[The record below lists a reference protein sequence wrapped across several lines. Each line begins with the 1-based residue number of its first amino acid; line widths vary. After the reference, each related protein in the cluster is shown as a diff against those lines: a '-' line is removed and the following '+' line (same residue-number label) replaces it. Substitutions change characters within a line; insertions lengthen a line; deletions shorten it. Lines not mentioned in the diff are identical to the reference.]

1 MEKGQMPSYFQFK
14 NYFKKIHSLKFCGA
28 KLRRVKGSFKDPFF
42 CFGLISV
49 IFFGV
54 IVLIPPYFW
63 INNKTLI
70 PIISLSKQLPQSGE
84 GLFLGPT
91 KKFSVESPDFLLVEK
106 NSLTGVAPP
115 TTFSPQVLGALFE
128 GYEQEDI
135 KKIIVEYQVEEGD
148 NLWSIATK
156 FGITLNTLLWAN
168 NLNQSSTIQPGQKLI
183 VPPVSG
189 VIHHVKAGDTIS
201 DIAQKYKASIDEIKT
216 FNELSSE
223 DDIFVGDILVI
234 PNGVM
239 PVAPSPQY
247 APQWVPLAD
256 SYFICPISSP
266 CRITQGLHWYN
277 AVDFSHGQCGEPI
290 YAAAAGTVL
299 KVKITSST
307 SRWAFGGAGNTIS
320 IVHHLNG
327 GDVVTSYGHIAVSLV
342 DPGQPVQKGDIIAL
356 MGGAPGTPGAG
367 KSTGCHLHFGVS
379 GTRNPFAR

>member
-1 MEKGQMPSYFQFK
+1 MPSYFQFK
-14 NYFKKIHSLKFCGA
+14 NYFKKI
-28 KLRRVKGSFKDPFF
+28 KGSFKDPFF

>member
-1 MEKGQMPSYFQFK
+1 MPSYFQFK
-14 NYFKKIHSLKFCGA
+14 NYFKKI
-28 KLRRVKGSFKDPFF
+28 KGFSKDPFF

-49 IFFGV
+49 IFFGIISLV
-54 IVLIPPYFW
+54 PHHLWV
-63 INNKTLI
+63 NNGNLI
-70 PIISLSKQLPQSGE
+70 PIDSISYQLAQSGG

-91 KKFSVESPDFLLVEK
+91 KKFSVESPDFLLIEK
-106 NSLTGVAPP
+106 NSLTSVAPP

-148 NLWSIATK
+148 SLWSIATK
-156 FGITLNTLLWAN
+156 SGITLNTLLWAN
-168 NLNQSSTIQPGQKLI
+168 NLSQSSTIQPGQKLI
-183 VPPVSG
+183 IPPVSG

-223 DDIFVGDILVI
+223 DDIFVGDILII

-266 CRITQGLHWYN
+266 CRMTQRLHWYN

-290 YAAAAGTVL
+290 YAAAAGIVL

-320 IVHHLNG
+320 IVHHLSD
-327 GDVVTSYGHIAVSLV
+327 GDVVTTYGHIAVSLV
-342 DPGQPVQKGDIIAL
+342 KPGDTVSQGQIIAL
-356 MGGAPGTPGAG
+356 MGGQPGTPGAG

-379 GTRNPFAR
+379 GAKNSFAR

>member
-1 MEKGQMPSYFQFK
+1 VNNYLDFRILKSRIKKGQMPPYFQFK
-14 NYFKKIHSLKFCGA
+14 NYFKKI
-28 KLRRVKGSFKDPFF
+28 KGFSKDPFF

-49 IFFGV
+49 IFFGIISLV
-54 IVLIPPYFW
+54 PHHLW
-63 INNKTLI
+63 ANNGSLI
-70 PIISLSKQLPQSGE
+70 PIDSISYQLAQSGG

-91 KKFSVESPDFLLVEK
+91 KKFSVESPDFLLIEK
-106 NSLTGVAPP
+106 NSLTSVAPP

-148 NLWSIATK
+148 SLWSIATK
-156 FGITLNTLLWAN
+156 SGITLNTLLWAN
-168 NLNQSSTIQPGQKLI
+168 NLSQSSTIQPGQKLI
-183 VPPVSG
+183 IPPVSG

-223 DDIFVGDILVI
+223 DDIFVGDILII

-266 CRITQGLHWYN
+266 CRMTQRLHWYN

-290 YAAAAGTVL
+290 YATAGGTVL
-299 KVKITSST
+299 KVKLTNST
-307 SRWAFGGAGNTIS
+307 SRWAFGGAGNYLTIL
-320 IVHHLNG
+320 HPNG
-327 GDVVTSYGHIAVSLV
+327 AVTMYGHIATSFVNPGDQVSQ
-342 DPGQPVQKGDIIAL
+342 GQIIAL
-356 MGGAPGTPGAG
+356 MGGQPGTPGAG
-367 KSTGCHLHFGVS
+367 MSTGCHLHFGVS
-379 GTRNPFAR
+379 GAKNPFAK